1 MRLISRFIL
10 YTLFGWKAVGS
21 YPRNIKKFVLIAA
34 PHTHWQ
40 DFPLAML
47 YKFAERMPA
56 NFIGKASLFKPPF
69 GFIFKWLGGEPVD
82 RSKSTNLVQAIIDV
96 YNSKE
101 NFILGISPEGT
112 REKVDKW
119 KTGFY
124 FIAKGANVPIVM
136 ATLDFKNKEVKMSEP
151 FYPTDNMEDDFKFI
165 QNFYVGVLGKKP
177 ENY

>member
-1 MRLISRFIL
+1 MRLIARFIL

-47 YKFAERMPA
+47 YKFAESMPA

-82 RSKSTNLVQAIIDV
+82 RSKSTNLVQTIVDV
-96 YNSKE
+96 YNNKE

-136 ATLDFKNKEVKMSEP
+136 ATLDFKNKEIKMSEP
-151 FYPTDNMEDDFKFI
+151 FYPTDNMEDDFEFM